1 MEMNKYIFRLASSM
15 RRKKSP
21 VLIIAFALILIIF
34 GLHYNRNVE
43 TIGVQIL
50 PNLLQGTVHPDKVNF
65 LINNESSNIEKTND
79 YLQDKYEKILSR
91 DEIFPNGLNSVDN
104 IVQIDTEQQLGIP
117 VVNSYNKH
125 PYIPGKRLVH
135 LDLKGAPPLVS
146 YYRRFFPF
154 IKNLGATGILI
165 EYEDMFPYDGVLR
178 NLSAKNGYSKL
189 QVAEILNLAEES
201 NLEVIPLI
209 QTFGHLEFALKL
221 EEFLYLREVP
231 NSPQALCPKR
241 NGSLQFI
248 EEMVN
253 QVMALHPKIKYLHIG
268 CDEVFQMAECEIC
281 RLELHEILFLR
292 HVHNVSTMILKKFPF
307 LKLIIWDDMLRHISQ
322 QTIIDMNLGKL
333 VEPMIWVYA
342 EDIYRFVQP
351 VIWSKYSMI
360 FPRVWAASAFKGA
373 FGESLY
379 VPDARRHL
387 ENNLRWL
394 DLMSHQ
400 SEDFRGG
407 FVGLVLTG
415 WQRYDHFA
423 ILCET
428 LPAALPSLALS
439 LTAVTYGYFNGSL
452 KSIFLSALSCPKEH
466 TDLPFISLEYDP
478 FLWEKLGRCLFPGSH
493 VFRLVHK
500 LNNAESEV
508 SDFIR
513 QTKQKKGWLTDY
525 NSRRKFSSPL
535 RIEEIVAELPRLYQN
550 MLSLNG

>member
-43 TIGVQIL
+43 TIGGQIL

-178 NLSAKNGYSKL
+178 NLSAKNSYSKL

-253 QVMALHPKIKYLHIG
+253 QVTGL
-268 CDEVFQMAECEIC
+268 CEIS
-281 RLELHEILFLR
+281 
-292 HVHNVSTMILKKFPF
+292 V
-307 LKLIIWDDMLRHISQ
+307 
-322 QTIIDMNLGKL
+322 
-333 VEPMIWVYA
+333 
-342 EDIYRFVQP
+342 
-351 VIWSKYSMI
+351 
-360 FPRVWAASAFKGA
+360 
-373 FGESLY
+373 
-379 VPDARRHL
+379 
-387 ENNLRWL
+387 
-394 DLMSHQ
+394 
-400 SEDFRGG
+400 
-407 FVGLVLTG
+407 
-415 WQRYDHFA
+415 
-423 ILCET
+423 
-428 LPAALPSLALS
+428 
-439 LTAVTYGYFNGSL
+439 
-452 KSIFLSALSCPKEH
+452 IFLS
-466 TDLPFISLEYDP
+466 
-478 FLWEKLGRCLFPGSH
+478 
-493 VFRLVHK
+493 
-500 LNNAESEV
+500 
-508 SDFIR
+508 
-513 QTKQKKGWLTDY
+513 
-525 NSRRKFSSPL
+525 FSSSYCPVCYFPCF
-535 RIEEIVAELPRLYQN
+535 IFMWQN
-550 MLSLNG
+550 VLSLVLRRAHFIT